1 MSLVLPSDSLV
12 SFIAALGLSHI
23 QGQDVYVKKGKLKHY
38 DRYYSINAFSKS
50 YLDDIGIWSYLDS
63 TKIVPYSQIDI
74 FLNDIKSIEFSSQD
88 LKTDHLGYIVHEGN
102 LVDALS
108 ESMSKCNKLKYLDD
122 QASEIENATYVI
134 SDITDVKLKGI
145 QVDYEQHDYHQ
156 TALNLT
162 LVHTKTNKNQPIQIF
177 YENEILGLLP
187 INEFSYNLIWSL
199 PNAKYNS
206 FKSITD
212 TDLANHLS
220 DRISFIVGA
229 IDKIERGKSFTLSSR
244 HANKYFHENNVLIGE
259 AAHKFHPLAG
269 LGLNMGIED
278 IAILSFLLS
287 SNKTIREVLNDYALK
302 RINRNQSLQRLL
314 DIIMNFHSSKSI
326 PAQLKSTLLRLF
338 DNTMLIKP
346 KIIENA
352 TGLNNLQLFTE

>member
-1 MSLVLPSDSLV
+1 MSLVLPSNSLV
-12 SFIAALGLSHI
+12 SLIAALGFSHI
-23 QGQDVYVKKGKLKHY
+23 QGKDVYVRKVKLKHF
-38 DRYYSINAFSKS
+38 DRYYSINAFSKL
-50 YLDDIGIWSYLDS
+50 YLEDIGIWSNLDNK
-63 TKIVPYSQIDI
+63 KIVPYNQIDI

-102 LVDALS
+102 LVDALF
-108 ESMSKCNKLKYLDD
+108 ESMSKCNKLKYLED

-134 SDITDVKLKGI
+134 SDIADVNLKED
-145 QVDYEQHDYHQ
+145 QVGYVQHDYHQ

-162 LVHTKTNKNQPIQIF
+162 LVHTNTNKNQPRQIF

-212 TDLANHLS
+212 TDLRNRLN

-229 IDKIERGKSFTLSSR
+229 IEKIERGKSFTLSSR
-244 HANKYFHENNVLIGE
+244 HANKYFYENNVLIGE

-278 IAILSFLLS
+278 IAVLSSLLS
-287 SNKTIREVLNDYALK
+287 SDKTIRDILNDYALK

-314 DIIMNFHSSKSI
+314 DIIMTFHSSKSI
-326 PAQLKSTLLRLF
+326 PVQMKSTLLRLF
-338 DNTMLIKP
+338 DKTMLIKP

-352 TGLNNLQLFTE
+352 TGLNNFELFCK